1 MTEKPDTVND
11 ERVQAAVERVARV
24 LADAVCLDID
34 ECIGSEDCGCDH
46 AAREALAALRPGD
59 VLQSRAG
66 KTVEIKTGEKITV
79 ALSGVPTAGYV
90 WAVSSPPAFVKV
102 TDGPGGATS
111 SAQFTP
117 GFAGGNHWEV
127 VIIEATAAGEAEI
140 TLAQRRPWEDKAEP
154 DASTFKFKLKAS

>member
-59 VLQSRAG
+59 VLPGDGSGRL
-66 KTVEIKTGEKITV
+66 VVVREV
-79 ALSGVPTAGYV
+79 ADRPPVPTA
-90 WAVSSPPAFVKV
+90 
-102 TDGPGGATS
+102 
-111 SAQFTP
+111 TP
-117 GFAGGNHWEV
+117 GRYAKCIDNNGSKIRLTIGKTYEV
-127 VIIEATAAGEAEI
+127 VEERLDAFGHFYRVLNDMNREEDFRAA
-140 TLAQRRPWEDKAEP
+140 RFEP
-154 DASTFKFKLKAS
+154 IAKEMPHD